1 MKKQFGILL
10 LLLVALTSRADS
22 TNLTATLNTAIPD
35 ANPVGLT
42 STLNVSGVSG
52 NSTNITVSLDVTGG
66 FNGDL
71 YAYLVSPTGQM
82 VVLVNRVGMGSGNPY
97 GYGTAGFNITLD
109 SASTNNIH
117 NYQSG
122 SYTLSGGQLTGVW
135 APDSRTNSPFSSPS
149 VFSLAPTGNTF
160 ANLDGSS
167 PNGVWTLFIADLS
180 GGGQSTLVSWGLTIV
195 TVPEPQTWT
204 IFGGSLA
211 AFWMMNRK
219 RRK

>member
-122 SYTLSGGQLTGVW
+122 SYTLSGGQ
-135 APDSRTNSPFSSPS
+135 
-149 VFSLAPTGNTF
+149 
-160 ANLDGSS
+160 
-167 PNGVWTLFIADLS
+167 
-180 GGGQSTLVSWGLTIV
+180 STLVSWGLTIV